1 LQLPAVAGV
10 FFVAAVT
17 GYWIGGSIT
26 LIRLLLAIR
35 LPGPILSRLKAFVL
49 MNDFDLESESS
60 MIFSE
65 FEEAYLVGLVWILT

>member
-1 LQLPAVAGV
+1 MQLPSVAGV
-10 FFVAAVT
+10 FFVATVT

-65 FEEAYLVGLVWILT
+65 FDDACLVVLVLILS